1 MYVYYKH
8 WKRACWRIWTSEFI
22 LLLVCLFWDR
32 VSQWSHCPEI
42 HFVEEAG
49 LELTE
54 TELPLPPK
62 GWCERR
68 TPHSAF
74 NLWHGVL
81 SFVLSGYSNITHTV
95 AQLTSSLQKLNF
107 CFWLSSARI
116 LGASHH
122 TQPVLFYKKKM
133 NLFVV
138 LYMYEVLLA
147 WLAVHHVWVWC
158 PWRSEG
164 VSDLLELE
172 LWLATSWCW
181 QLSLGPLQEQQ
192 TVLTVEVSLRTHNI
206 FFFRENYF
214 EVKKQNNNFSYENC
228 VKRLWGKFFSILL
241 WLFIYLCE
249 GALVWGSENNSRGLD
264 LSFHYLRIELRS

>member
-1 MYVYYKH
+1 MYAYYKH
-8 WKRACWRIWTSEFI
+8 WKRACLRIWTSEFI
-22 LLLVCLFWDR
+22 LLLVCPFWDR

-122 TQPVLFYKKKM
+122 TQPVLFYKKK
-133 NLFVV
+133 NEFVCCT
-138 LYMYEVLLA
+138 LY
-147 WLAVHHVWVWC
+147 VWGFACLTGCAPCV
-158 PWRSEG
+158 G
-164 VSDLLELE
+164 LVS
-172 LWLATSWCW
+172 
-181 QLSLGPLQEQQ
+181 
-192 TVLTVEVSLRTHNI
+192 VEVRRGVRSPGTGIMVGHQLVLAAEPGSSARTTNGLNG
-206 FFFRENYF
+206 R
-214 EVKKQNNNFSYENC
+214 
-228 VKRLWGKFFSILL
+228 SI
-241 WLFIYLCE
+241 
-249 GALVWGSENNSRGLD
+249 SPDS
-264 LSFHYLRIELRS
+264 

>member
-1 MYVYYKH
+1 MYAYYKH

-22 LLLVCLFWDR
+22 LLVVYLFWDR

-122 TQPVLFYKKKM
+122 TQPVLFYIKKWICLLYFICMRFCLLDWLCTMCGSGVRGGQKGCPISW
-133 NLFVV
+133 NWNYGWPPAGAGSWAWV
-138 LYMYEVLLA
+138 L
-147 WLAVHHVWVWC
+147 C
-158 PWRSEG
+158 KNNKRS
-164 VSDLLELE
+164 
-172 LWLATSWCW
+172 
-181 QLSLGPLQEQQ
+181 
-192 TVLTVEVSLRTHNI
+192 
-206 FFFRENYF
+206 
-214 EVKKQNNNFSYENC
+214 
-228 VKRLWGKFFSILL
+228 
-241 WLFIYLCE
+241 
-249 GALVWGSENNSRGLD
+249 
-264 LSFHYLRIELRS
+264 